1 MDKLWKNVRAALKKR
16 VPTHSF
22 RMWIEPLELAGGE
35 DGDWTITCPNAFSK
49 KRVQEHFGELIEAE
63 LPHEQFR
70 ALDPR
75 PGQVV
80 YLSPKR
86 VRVFLDTPKREAA

>member
-1 MDKLWKNVRAALKKR
+1 MDKLWKDVRAALKKR

-22 RMWIEPLELAGGE
+22 RMWIDPLELAGGE

-63 LPHEQFR
+63 LRRVAGDAGCRIRFHVAGRRNGQR
-70 ALDPR
+70 AEVDVPI
-75 PGQVV
+75 PTTAG
-80 YLSPKR
+80 
-86 VRVFLDTPKREAA
+86 